1 MNHEIVESFSQM
13 VRDKGIDKDILVG
26 IIEDIFGMMVRKKYG
41 LTAKFDVVVNMDK
54 GDIEIYLEKE
64 VVEEVVDP
72 AAQID
77 TKEAK
82 KKSGEDLE
90 VGEEFVE
97 IIPLETFGRRLVV
110 SAKQNLNQRIKEI
123 ERESIYNEYSSSVGE
138 IVVGEIYQIRK
149 GKGEILVIHNKNEL
163 ILPRN
168 EQIYKERYK
177 KGDTIRAVV
186 KEVRKGA
193 SNPLVIIS
201 RADPQFL
208 IRLFEIE
215 IPEIYDGIIE
225 IKRIAREPGD
235 RAKVAVLSHDDRID
249 AVGACV
255 GMKGVRIHAIVRE
268 LNNENIDVINYSE
281 DTVQFITKSLS
292 PAKLMNIQIDK
303 ESKKAVVLVGADQ
316 VSLAIGK
323 NGQNVRLASKL
334 TGYDIQ
340 LVKEGGEE
348 EEEYDMELSEFREEL
363 GDVLFHKFFD
373 ENYKTARDVLDTP
386 KETLVANLGIEAE
399 RINEI
404 VEMLQKGLDE
414 AEIEDEEGEE
424 EEEAAST
431 PEAKEVAKEGGNEVP
446 ASEESAAEAK
456 AEADDTEPLEAEE
469 ASSETKT
476 QTTEAESET
485 SEGEEPSPEAKAEAA
500 ETGKDP
506 SEAEE
511 STPESADEQP
521 KKE

>member
-1 MNHEIVESFSQM
+1 MNHEIVESFAQM
-13 VRDKGIDKDILVG
+13 VREKGIDKDILVG
-26 IIEDIFGMMVRKKYG
+26 IVEDIFGMMVRKKYG
-41 LTAKFDVVVNMDK
+41 PTAKFEVVVNMDK
-54 GDIEIYLEKE
+54 GDIEIYLERE

-72 AAQID
+72 VIQISV
-77 TKEAK
+77 KEARQ
-82 KKSGEDLE
+82 KSGEDLD
-90 VGEEFVE
+90 VGEDYVE
-97 IIPLETFGRRLVV
+97 IVPLVIFGRRLVI

-123 ERESIYNEYSSSVGE
+123 EREAIYNEYSGALGE

-193 SNPLVIIS
+193 GNPVVIIS
-201 RADPQFL
+201 RTDPHFL
-208 IRLFEIE
+208 MRLFEIE

-225 IKRIAREPGD
+225 IKAIAREPGD

-268 LNNENIDVINYSE
+268 LNNENIDVINWTDE
-281 DTVQFITKSLS
+281 PMHFITRSLS
-292 PAKLMNIQIDK
+292 PAKLKEVVLDK
-303 ESKKAVVLVGADQ
+303 ENKKASVTVAADQ

-340 LVKEGGEE
+340 LVKEGGED
-348 EEEYDMELSEFREEL
+348 EEYDMDLSEFREEL

-373 ENYKTARDVLDTP
+373 EKYESVRDVIDTP
-386 KETLVANLGIEAE
+386 KEELVATLGVE
-399 RINEI
+399 REKIDEI
-404 VEMLQKGLDE
+404 VTMLRKGLEE
-414 AEIEDEEGEE
+414 AEIE
-424 EEEAAST
+424 
-431 PEAKEVAKEGGNEVP
+431 EGGEPEGDETVEKP
-446 ASEESAAEAK
+446 AV
-456 AEADDTEPLEAEE
+456 
-469 ASSETKT
+469 
-476 QTTEAESET
+476 Q
-485 SEGEEPSPEAKAEAA
+485 
-500 ETGKDP
+500 
-506 SEAEE
+506 
-511 STPESADEQP
+511 ADEQAATQSGEP
-521 KKE
+521 AAAQPEEQTAVEEAPAGENSVSDQDEAAAPSEDEKKE

>member
-1 MNHEIVESFSQM
+1 MNHEIVESFAQM
-13 VRDKGIDKDILVG
+13 VREKGIDKDILVG
-26 IIEDIFGMMVRKKYG
+26 IVEDIFGMMVRKKYG
-41 LTAKFDVVVNMDK
+41 PTAKFDVVVNMEK

-64 VVEEVVDP
+64 VVETLTDP
-72 AAQID
+72 AAQIEV
-77 TKEAK
+77 KEARK
-82 KKSGEDLE
+82 RSGEDLE
-90 VGEEFVE
+90 VGEDFVE
-97 IIPLETFGRRLVV
+97 IIPLESFGRRLVV

-123 ERESIYNEYSSSVGE
+123 ERESIYNEYSSAVGE
-138 IVVGEIYQIRK
+138 IVLGEIYQIRK
-149 GKGEILVIHNKNEL
+149 GKGEILVLHNKNEL

-208 IRLFEIE
+208 MRLFEIE
-215 IPEIYDGIIE
+215 IPEIYDGLIE
-225 IKRIAREPGD
+225 IKKIAREPGD

-281 DTVQFITKSLS
+281 EPVVFITRSLA
-292 PAKLMNIQIDK
+292 PAKLKTVQLDVEN
-303 ESKKAVVLVGADQ
+303 KKAVINVDAEQ

-334 TGYDIQ
+334 TGYEIQ

-348 EEEYDMELSEFREEL
+348 EEYDMDLSEFREEL

-373 ENYKTARDVLDTP
+373 ENYKSARDVLDTP
-386 KETLVANLGIEAE
+386 RETLVANLGIERE
-399 RINEI
+399 KIDEI
-404 VEMLQKGLDE
+404 FDMLKKGLEE
-414 AEIEDEEGEE
+414 AEVDEE
-424 EEEAAST
+424 EEET
-431 PEAKEVAKEGGNEVP
+431 VAETALP
-446 ASEESAAEAK
+446 SAQ
-456 AEADDTEPLEAEE
+456 
-469 ASSETKT
+469 ETK
-476 QTTEAESET
+476 AP
-485 SEGEEPSPEAKAEAA
+485 EGNGKSSSPEAEKAPEDS
-500 ETGKDP
+500 GD
-506 SEAEE
+506 EE
-511 STPESADEQP
+511 
-521 KKE
+521 KKPIEGS

>member
-41 LTAKFDVVVNMDK
+41 QTAKFDVVVNMEK

-64 VVEEVVDP
+64 VVEEVTDP

-77 TKEAK
+77 IKEAK
-82 KKSGEDLE
+82 KKSGEDLD
-90 VGEEFVE
+90 VGEDFVE
-97 IIPLETFGRRLVV
+97 IVPLQTFGRRLVV

-123 ERESIYNEYSSSVGE
+123 ERESIYNEYTSAVGE

-149 GKGEILVIHNKNEL
+149 GKGEILVVHNKNEL

-193 SNPLVIIS
+193 SNPLVIVS

-208 IRLFEIE
+208 MRLFEIE

-225 IKRIAREPGD
+225 IKKIAREPGD

-281 DTVQFITKSLS
+281 DTVQFITKALS
-292 PAKLMNIQIDK
+292 PSKLLNVQIDQ
-303 ESKKAVVLVGADQ
+303 ENKKAVVLVAADQ

-348 EEEYDMELSEFREEL
+348 EEEYDMDLSEFHEEL

-386 KETLVANLGIEAE
+386 KETLLETLGIERE
-399 RINEI
+399 KIDVI
-404 VEMLQKGLDE
+404 LEMLEKGLEE
-414 AEIEDEEGEE
+414 AEVEE
-424 EEEAAST
+424 EVEEETTPAVAAKPAEPAVAPT
-431 PEAKEVAKEGGNEVP
+431 QEAGAVEDKDSAN
-446 ASEESAAEAK
+446 AQEEEK
-456 AEADDTEPLEAEE
+456 Q
-469 ASSETKT
+469 T
-476 QTTEAESET
+476 Q
-485 SEGEEPSPEAKAEAA
+485 
-500 ETGKDP
+500 
-506 SEAEE
+506 
-511 STPESADEQP
+511 
-521 KKE
+521 